1 MFSAEVFVM
10 PKPEV
15 ADPQGAA
22 IEQAVNRLDLGV
34 EKFKATNVRVGKVF
48 HLDLEAPD
56 EAAAEEALTRLADK
70 VLANPNIEA
79 FECKLNKSNE
89 KEA

>member
-1 MFSAEVFVM
+1 M

-15 ADPQGAA
+15 ADPQGVA
-22 IEQAVNRLDLGV
+22 IEQALKRIDLGV
-34 EKFKATNVRVGKVF
+34 EGIAAANVRVGKVF

-56 EAAAEEALTRLADK
+56 AEAARRALETLADR

-79 FECKLNKSNE
+79 FECNLNNPKGE
-89 KEA
+89 DG